1 MVLVE
6 SIDTFVQQ
14 AEALY
19 KQDPLKSRYVIK
31 YSHSKGRLVLK
42 VTDDRNTV
50 QYKTDQQTDLK
61 KVIVYHKLSRPD
73 CLGVQLTLSSASR
86 AD

>member
-6 SIDTFVQQ
+6 SIDSFVDQ

-31 YSHSKGRLVLK
+31 YNHSKGKLVLK
-42 VTDDRNTV
+42 VTDDRTTV
-50 QYKTDQQTDLK
+50 QYKTDQQSDLR
-61 KVIVYHKLSRPD
+61 KV
-73 CLGVQLTLSSASR
+73 QA
-86 AD
+86 